1 MTLNITTIMRIK
13 NIFMATLLG
22 VMLHS
27 CEFLDVVPDDT
38 STLDDAFKTETN
50 AGNFIYGCYSVMPA
64 FLDFRNNEAWAT
76 TPEMIGSPHWT
87 SEWFY
92 YLIVQRCNYS
102 PAYGG
107 SALWKNMYDG
117 IRNCW
122 IFLNNIDKTV
132 PVKWTQEEFEKNKKQ
147 WIGEAYFL
155 IGYYHLCLMQAYGP
169 VVISDQLLDSD
180 APAEEMMQTRRPYDE
195 CVERVAA
202 FFDKALEYLPDSYN
216 DSNLGRATS
225 ITAEA
230 LKARLFLYA
239 ASPLYNGNTDYA
251 DFKNK
256 AEFGGEQ
263 LISTTYDKEKWKK
276 ALDQYEKAITKAES
290 KNFRLYEYTGNTS
303 GLTDF
308 DKAVANSRYKI
319 AAGWDSPELIWP
331 YTGRKETL
339 GYSNGFNY
347 HAILHG
353 ISNETVPI
361 GGLGTTLWT
370 ARLYLTK
377 NGKEIDKDPNY
388 DYTNCMQVDNDEV
401 LKLNKNRE
409 PRFYAWISFH
419 NGFYECQTEN
429 VVADGTKGITYQD
442 KMDRSDRKQRKR
454 WLTQYKKEDNSGKMN
469 RGNNYSPTGYLNKKG
484 THPGTSASKSTGFK
498 VIDYPWPMVRL
509 AELYL
514 NYAEACVE
522 CNDLT
527 EAKKY
532 LNYVRERAGIPKVE
546 VSWDGIAE
554 LTQDKLRE
562 IVHQE
567 RLIELYLENHNFW
580 DIRRWGIAETL
591 GEQPKGLSV
600 QATTITE
607 FAKPVS
613 VDVQRR
619 FIPAH
624 YLMPLPISEINKNPN
639 MVQNPGYDE

>member
-484 THPGTSASKSTGFK
+484 AHPGTSASKSTGFK
-498 VIDYPWPMVRL
+498 VIQYPWPMVRL

-522 CNDLT
+522 CNDLP

-546 VSWDGIAE
+546 VSWAGIAE

-591 GEQPKGLSV
+591 GEQPKGLSI